1 MELAKGIGQDKA
13 KESLLPYYIIFLD
26 DPESEVRTAAVGR
39 LSEIC
44 KILDPQTI
52 ITKILPLLKKL

>member
-13 KESLLPYYIIFLD
+13 KECLLPYYIIFLD

-44 KILDPQTI
+44 KILDSQTI